1 MTGDQRFQ
9 RSVRLVQSRGYQRV
23 FRSKQ
28 CKSTDRFLTLLALRN
43 ELNHPRLGLA
53 ITKKK
58 IKTAVARQRLKRLI
72 RESFRRQKKALSG
85 LDIVVMSQ
93 SQAAEISND
102 ILFGS
107 LARHWEVLVR
117 RCKEQSKKQ

>member
-9 RSVRLVQSRGYQRV
+9 RRVRLLQSRDYQRV

-58 IKTAVARQRLKRLI
+58 VKTAVARQRLKRLI

-102 ILFGS
+102 MLFGS